1 MIAGSFTHNKE
12 NHRMAHS
19 LDGIINQLDRQ
30 KTAIERALAALRG
43 IEGIDAAAPD
53 PATAPATRRGRMTP
67 EGKKRLIAALKK
79 RWAAKKAAE
88 AAPAATLEVPARKG
102 KKRSAA
108 VRKRMKE
115 AQRLRWAK
123 IRGESEP
130 PAQAMPEPPKPKR
143 RISAEGMKRIIA
155 ATKKRWRLQKAASKS
170 APAKTVGRVRNAAMK
185 KSATAP
191 TLALAQTA
199 G

>member
-1 MIAGSFTHNKE
+1 
-12 NHRMAHS
+12 
-19 LDGIINQLDRQ
+19 
-30 KTAIERALAALRG
+30 
-43 IEGIDAAAPD
+43 
-53 PATAPATRRGRMTP
+53 MTP
-67 EGKKRLIAALKK
+67 AGRRRLSAALKK

-88 AAPAATLEVPARKG
+88 VESAATPEVPARKG

-108 VRKRMKE
+108 VRKRMRE

-130 PAQAMPEPPKPKR
+130 AAPAIPSKPKR

-155 ATKKRWRLQKAASKS
+155 ATKKRWRLQKAAAKKS
-170 APAKTVGRVRNAAMK
+170 APAPA
-185 KSATAP
+185 
-191 TLALAQTA
+191 LALAQTA

>member
-1 MIAGSFTHNKE
+1 
-12 NHRMAHS
+12 MAEG
-19 LDGIINQLDRQ
+19 LNGIINQLERQ
-30 KTAIERALAALRG
+30 KTAIERALASLRG
-43 IEGIDAAAPD
+43 IEGIEAAAP
-53 PATAPATRRGRMTP
+53 ALATRKGGMTP
-67 EGKKRLIAALKK
+67 AGRRRVSAALKK

-88 AAPAATLEVPARKG
+88 VEPAATPEVPARKG

-130 PAQAMPEPPKPKR
+130 AAAPAIPEPPKPKR

-155 ATKKRWRLQKAASKS
+155 ATKKRWRLQKAAARAS
-170 APAKTVGRVRNAAMK
+170 AA
-185 KSATAP
+185 
-191 TLALAQTA
+191 
-199 G
+199 